1 MLLNF
6 FTFVECNLLVPL
18 FVLVLFPHPSKLH
31 RLGNFS
37 LGFGTC
43 EFQRLFIV
51 WIGVFTVMWR
61 LIGVYSIVLVQNT
74 VSLNHVVFRF
84 FFFFFVFLF

>member
-18 FVLVLFPHPSKLH
+18 FVLVLFHHPSKLH

-43 EFQRLFIV
+43 EFQRLLWMLKSSAPDGPRV
-51 WIGVFTVMWR
+51 NPRTGWIRAG
-61 LIGVYSIVLVQNT
+61 
-74 VSLNHVVFRF
+74 
-84 FFFFFVFLF
+84 FVCVGDVETKTLLQVR